1 MISEFPLFMF
11 TTLAGLAIGAYATSA
26 VFPVGKVQGEGE
38 GAKRPWL
45 FPLACLVLLAVGLV
59 FLPLHLGHPERMFS
73 ALTHPGAM
81 ISQEAYW
88 SAAFG
93 VVLLIDV
100 ILSKSKGAAPR
111 ALRVVGAIVGLVLT
125 FAMANAYFVSMGVA
139 AWATWQTFLLYFFGN
154 LAMGAA
160 LCALFERGL
169 LENKGYVT
177 AAVVLAVLAIIAF
190 ALEAAHFAGVG
201 SDFILFIVGIVLAAV
216 GAAIL
221 WVAKSG
227 KMAKKTAA
235 WAAFACLF
243 VGVACARYCF
253 YAACVL

>member
-26 VFPVGKVQGEGE
+26 VFPVGKD
-38 GAKRPWL
+38 AKRAWL
-45 FPLACLVLLAVGLV
+45 FPLVCLLLLAVGLV

-81 ISQEAYW
+81 IAQEAYW
-88 SAAFG
+88 SVAFG

-100 ILSKSKGAAPR
+100 VLSKSKGVAPR
-111 ALRVVGAIVGLVLT
+111 ALRIVGAIVGLVLT
-125 FAMANAYFVSMGVA
+125 FVMANAYFVSLGIE
-139 AWATWQTFLLYFFGN
+139 AWSTWQTFLLYFFGN

-160 LCALFERGL
+160 LCAAFERDL

-177 AAVVLAVLAIIAF
+177 TAVVLVVLAIVAF

-201 SDFILFIVGIVLAAV
+201 ANFVLFVVAIVLAAA
-216 GAAIL
+216 GAVIL